1 MKWFTSDEHYGHKN
15 IIKFCNRPFANVDE
29 MREELIARHN
39 ARVSKTDETYHLGD
53 IFWNTLTFD
62 ECVNILKR
70 LNGRHYLIEGNH
82 DERAT
87 QIMHRAAAIDAQRT
101 TNIKMFEWM
110 KPVHQFR
117 ENGLRIWL
125 SHYAHRV
132 YPDSHKNAYHLYGHT
147 HAVLPDFR
155 LSMDVGVDATL
166 GNFAPWSLDEIN
178 NIMQVRLARLPKD
191 EVQRDMDR
199 NKWEKYDVQ

>member
-15 IIKFCNRPFANVDE
+15 IIKFCRRPFANVDE
-29 MREELIARHN
+29 MREHLISQHN
-39 ARVSKTDETYHLGD
+39 GRVSKTDETYHLGD
-53 IFWNTLTFD
+53 IFWNTISIQEATD
-62 ECVNILKR
+62 ILKR

-82 DERAT
+82 DETAKKVMD
-87 QIMHRAAAIDAQRT
+87 QCFGAP
-101 TNIKMFEWM
+101 KFEWM

-132 YPDSHKNAYHLYGHT
+132 FPDSHKNAYHLYGHT

-166 GNFAPWSLDEIN
+166 GNFAPWSLAEID
-178 NIMQVRLARLPKD
+178 NIMKLRITRLPKD
-191 EVQRDMDR
+191 EVQKDMDK
-199 NKWEKYDVQ
+199 NKWEKDDVQ